1 MKKILLLCLLI
12 LVVGIC
18 SIRLVQFYKDRQKNK
33 EIPVSLPE
41 EISLA
46 KAGDRLVV
54 MCVSD
59 SIYLGYSNQLELRT
73 LELVEEGYSRDA
85 AEHIAKVDLHII
97 PPDNEYS
104 ALMED

>member
-1 MKKILLLCLLI
+1 MKKILLLCMLI
-12 LVVGIC
+12 LVVVTC
-18 SIRLVQFYKDRQKNK
+18 SIRMVQFYKSKQIKK

-73 LELVEEGYSRDA
+73 LELTEEGYSRDA
-85 AEHIAKVDLHII
+85 AEHIAKVELGII